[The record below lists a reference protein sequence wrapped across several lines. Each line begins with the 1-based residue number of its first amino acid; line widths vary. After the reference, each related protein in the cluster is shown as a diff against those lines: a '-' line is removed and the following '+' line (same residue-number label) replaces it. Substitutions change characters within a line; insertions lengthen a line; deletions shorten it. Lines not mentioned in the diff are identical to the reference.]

1 MVWPTIDV
9 YSALSHLTSVSVCRM
24 ITPHVGFTPSRKH
37 VSRWYYMRT
46 PNERQLPASLGLLLH
61 LHLHLY
67 KTQVRYLS
75 RSQMIT
81 IVHFPYPVLFPPLG
95 HSSKQSLQ
103 SDHMSLMLDPGLT
116 HILRSIM
123 HSLNFQQHLLIRKM
137 TVFKGNRVDCR
148 LLVLSFSLR
157 FKS

>member
-1 MVWPTIDV
+1 MFWPAIDIFLPL
-9 YSALSHLTSVSVCRM
+9 ANLTSVSVCHM
-24 ITPHVGFTPSRKH
+24 ITPHVGFTLSRKH

-46 PNERQLPASLGLLLH
+46 PNEHLLPASLGLL

>member
-1 MVWPTIDV
+1 MFWPAIDIFLPL
-9 YSALSHLTSVSVCRM
+9 ANLTSVSVCHM
-24 ITPHVGFTPSRKH
+24 ITPHVGFTLSRKH

-46 PNERQLPASLGLLLH
+46 PNEHRLPTSLGLL

-75 RSQMIT
+75 RTQMIT
-81 IVHFPYPVLFPPLG
+81 IVHCPSSALFPPPWPLI
-95 HSSKQSLQ
+95 KRSLQ
-103 SDHMSLMLDPGLT
+103 SDHMSLMLVPGLT

-137 TVFKGNRVDCR
+137 TVFRGYLVDCR
-148 LLVLSFSLR
+148 LSVLLFSLH